1 MLSKLSSL
9 FMKQDG
15 SSDTAS
21 LVCFVG
27 AVVLSSFFWFY
38 WLYGVEWVWFRGCVA
53 AQTMFQSLGLLVL
66 MVRDKRMVSRIIIL
80 FLIRQ
85 ICSTFT
91 DWIWRFILEPES
103 GWYILAR
110 LMTQSWTPL
119 DKIAVVFSSWLLL
132 GGMQAIFIDTLW
144 RLGRRIVSFVRLA

>member
-1 MLSKLSSL
+1 
-9 FMKQDG
+9 MKQDG

-91 DWIWRFILEPES
+91 DWIWRFILDMALHS
-103 GWYILAR
+103 GAGKR
-110 LMTQSWTPL
+110 
-119 DKIAVVFSSWLLL
+119 VVYFGATHDS
-132 GGMQAIFIDTLW
+132 
-144 RLGRRIVSFVRLA
+144 IVDASG